1 MPFKIRR
8 IVTTHDADGKAIIGM
23 DTEIHSNPGVKD
35 KNVQSAVLWATS
47 QMPVDM
53 SGNSDPAAA
62 KLGLNPASN
71 GSILRLL
78 ELPPNTPALMHRT
91 NTVDYVL
98 LLEGECDMILDDGK
112 EVHMNQG
119 DVMIQQ
125 GTWHGWANRGSKT
138 CRIAFV
144 LIDAKKHA
152 KVFSY
157 H

>member
-23 DTEIHSNPGVKD
+23 DSQIESNPGVKD
-35 KNVQSAVLWATS
+35 KNVQSSVLWATS

-53 SGNSDPAAA
+53 SGNADPAAS
-62 KLGLNPASN
+62 KLGLNPAPN
-71 GSILRLL
+71 GSILRML
-78 ELPPNTPALMHRT
+78 ELPPGAPALMHRT
-91 NTVDYVL
+91 NTIDYVL
-98 LLEGECDMILDDGK
+98 LMEGECDMILDDGK

-119 DVMIQQ
+119 DIMIQQ
-125 GTWHGWANRGSKT
+125 GTWHGWANRSSKT

-144 LIDAKKHA
+144 LIDAKKPA
-152 KVFSY
+152 EVFSD